1 MKSQIA
7 FKDRNF
13 TRIHYTNRSHLFIAF
28 LLNLKKLLNM
38 KDTNLKERFEK
49 KNNYYTFNSVLI

>member
-49 KNNYYTFNSVLI
+49 KKLLYI